1 MMDVRSPTPLRDTR
15 TLAVA
20 VIAALVAAV
29 GTWWLTSPPG
39 ALGLQPDSFAYIS
52 SGWFLAHGE
61 GLRVPL
67 QSWASPDTTRLWVW
81 EPPGFSTA
89 IAAGVRSG
97 FGAMDATRLV
107 QALSAAVT
115 AFFAAATAAALLPS
129 VVGSAAAALL
139 ASLLLLC
146 SPFFWELH
154 IQALS
159 EPLFLAFFSLWAY
172 RSVRTRDGD
181 WRLATVLAALPFVRW
196 LGLGIIPAT
205 AWNAWHVP
213 GAAEPDASV
222 DANAHA
228 NVEGR
233 ARATLR
239 VILPAVALV
248 TLWLFFLPAAIGDR
262 AQHLQWIGDNLI
274 HMPRD
279 LAITLIHVAVPVR
292 IPARSFFGVVAWLLV
307 ALLWWHVLRVDPN
320 GTRWRFTRLA
330 VGAAGL
336 ALILIP
342 TSLLLDASVRFD
354 EQRHVVPG
362 LLLAMVGI
370 AGAIAL
376 AWQRTSGW
384 WLRGTFIA
392 CAVVWSGAGIY
403 ATAELAR
410 DVRRAPLFLSGPQW
424 RDAQV
429 LRWVRTQESGSSAH
443 TLHTNQPWALW
454 FHADRVARI
463 VCADGVDRVLHTGC
477 PVEAVDPMALRETL
491 ARHDGYLVDVTVP
504 WPGVLSVEPLA
515 VRAGLVLVARF
526 PDGSVW
532 RAP

>member
-1 MMDVRSPTPLRDTR
+1 MFALRLYLPVMDVRAPSPFRDPRTR
-15 TLAVA
+15 AVA
-20 VIAALVAAV
+20 AVAALVAGF
-29 GTWWLTSPPG
+29 GTWWLTAPPG
-39 ALGLQPDSFAYIS
+39 ALGLQPDSFAYLS
-52 SGWFLAHGE
+52 GGWFLAHGE

-67 QSWASPDTTRLWVW
+67 QSWASADTTRLWVW
-81 EPPGFSTA
+81 EPPGFSAA
-89 IAAGVRSG
+89 IAGGVRTGLS
-97 FGAMDATRLV
+97 AIDATRVV
-107 QALSAAVT
+107 QVLSAAVT
-115 AFFAAATAAALLPS
+115 AFFAAGTAALLPGA
-129 VVGSAAAALL
+129 VGGTAAAVL

-159 EPLFLAFFSLWAY
+159 EPLFLAFFALWAY

-181 WRLATVLAALPFVRW
+181 WRLATVLAALPVVRW
-196 LGLGIIPAT
+196 IGLGIIPAT
-205 AWNAWHVP
+205 AWNAWR
-213 GAAEPDASV
+213 
-222 DANAHA
+222 
-228 NVEGR
+228 GR
-233 ARATLR
+233 TTLR
-239 VILPAVALV
+239 VVLPAVFV
-248 TLWLFFLPAAIGDR
+248 VVLWLLFLPAALAGR
-262 AQHLQWIGDNLI
+262 AQHLHWIGENLA

-307 ALLWWHVLRVDPN
+307 ALLWWRVLRVDPD

-330 VGAAGL
+330 IGAAGL

-376 AWQRTSGW
+376 AWQRTGEW
-384 WLRGTFIA
+384 MRRTFIA
-392 CAVVWSGAGIY
+392 CAVVWSGAGMY

-410 DVRRAPLFLSGPQW
+410 DVRRAPLFLAGPQW
-424 RDAQV
+424 RDAEV
-429 LRWVRTQESGSSAH
+429 VRWVRAQGSGSSAH
-443 TLHTNQPWALW
+443 SLYTNQPWALW
-454 FHADRVARI
+454 FHAHRVARI
-463 VCADGVDRVLHTGC
+463 VCADAVDRTLHTGC
-477 PVEAVDPMALRETL
+477 PVESVDPVALRETL
-491 ARHDGYLVDVTVP
+491 ARRDGYLVDVTVP

-515 VRAGLVLVARF
+515 QRAGLVLVARF